1 MAIGDPTGE
10 DLCSKSFNASTLTD
24 LIGDYSDT
32 VEVTFD
38 TSAVLEYGG
47 KYAII
52 VRTDSEDEFDWIE
65 WGQHTEN
72 AYADGLR
79 CYSTDSSVSWTQYP
93 TRDNYFVTKA
103 SGVVKDSNSGEVA
116 SILNFYGSSWAAQTF
131 VASSTY
137 TITSVILK
145 LWKRGAG
152 TTGTVTVS
160 IRSVDS
166 VVTISERATIKR
178 LVAVGNNDVYYE
190 DLDVAAGT
198 MTELAAA
205 DGDIDTSDQLN
216 MFEAYQKVFIVNGA
230 NLKVADFVNTKLT
243 SDAEITTYLPSH
255 GDILTQDQTGNKYAY
270 MVVDFIS
277 AWAGGAHLIYG
288 YAYYA
293 GGATAFTTTH
303 DVKDADGN
311 TVIANA
317 NLTTVTAKPHWYD
330 WTVYNG
336 DTSTYGTMPNKAYLG
351 CLYHGR
357 TIISGDPEHPNQWY
371 MARQAN
377 PWDWAYLAGD
387 AGTPVKG
394 QAADAGKLGDI
405 IRCLIP
411 YKDDYLTF
419 GCVTSIDFLSGDPAY
434 SGDLGSLDK
443 TTGMFGSNSYCWDGA
458 GNLYFW
464 GTNGFYK
471 TTIPGVPICLSAI
484 ALPNLVKDEAA
495 DPSTYRITMA
505 YDRKD
510 YGILICITK
519 LSDGSNSNYWFDLKI
534 ASMAGADK
542 PTEAFFHE
550 VYASNQCGPYS
561 LFYYA
566 ANDPAFR
573 DLLVGCKDG
582 HIRKFDKTAKSDV
595 KTDDSTQLI
604 DSYVVLGP
612 LQLSEG
618 MNDGTL
624 SNINIVSAGGE
635 SDGGESD
642 SDDIDFSVFA
652 ARTSE
657 NIIEDVTAAASKLS
671 GTFSSPGYQKGN
683 RDRRKVRG
691 RFGAVKIGND
701 TAAETWGFE
710 KLT

>member
-1 MAIGDPTGE
+1 MADVV
-10 DLCSKSFNASTLTD
+10 LTD
-24 LIGDYSDT
+24 K
-32 VEVTFD
+32 V
-38 TSAVLEYGG
+38 
-47 KYAII
+47 
-52 VRTDSEDEFDWIE
+52 
-65 WGQHTEN
+65 
-72 AYADGLR
+72 
-79 CYSTDSSVSWTQYP
+79 
-93 TRDNYFVTKA
+93 
-103 SGVVKDSNSGEVA
+103 
-116 SILNFYGSSWAAQTF
+116 
-131 VASSTY
+131 
-137 TITSVILK
+137 
-145 LWKRGAG
+145 
-152 TTGTVTVS
+152 
-160 IRSVDS
+160 
-166 VVTISERATIKR
+166 TIKR
-178 LVAVGNNDVYYE
+178 LAAVSGANKFYYE
-190 DLDVAAGT
+190 DIDVAAGDI
-198 MTELAAA
+198 TELTDA

-255 GDILTQDQTGNKYAY
+255 GDILTQDQTGSKYAY
-270 MVVDFIS
+270 MVVDFVS

-303 DVKDADGN
+303 DVKDADAA
-311 TVIANA
+311 TVIANT

-330 WTVYNG
+330 WTPYDG
-336 DTSTYGTMPNKAYLG
+336 DTTTYGTMPNKAYLG
-351 CLYHGR
+351 CLYRGR
-357 TIISGDPEHPNQWY
+357 PIISGDPEHPEQWF

-377 PWDWAYLAGD
+377 PWDFAYLAGD

-394 QAADAGKLGDI
+394 GNADAGKLGDI
-405 IRCLIP
+405 IRCLIS
-411 YKDDYLTF
+411 YKDDYLVF
-419 GCVTSIDFLSGDPAY
+419 GCATCIWYMSGDPAY
-434 SGDLGSLDK
+434 SGDLGALDL
-443 TTGMFGSNSYCWDGA
+443 TTGIFGANSYCFDGA

-484 ALPNLVKDEAA
+484 ALPDLVKDEAA

-519 LSDGSNSNYWFDLKI
+519 LSDGSNSNYWYDLK
-534 ASMAGADK
+534 
-542 PTEAFFHE
+542 TEAFFPE

-566 ANDPAFR
+566 ANDPAYR

-582 HIRKFDKTAKSDV
+582 YIRKFDKTSKSDV
-595 KTDDSTQLI
+595 KSDDSNQLI

-612 LQLSEG
+612 LQLSNG
-618 MNDGTL
+618 VNDGTL
-624 SNINIVSAGGE
+624 GNINIVSAGGE
-635 SDGGESD
+635 SGGSESD
-642 SDDIDFSVFA
+642 SNDIDFSVFT

-657 NIIEDVTAAASKLS
+657 NVIEDAAAGTSKLS

-683 RDRRKVRG
+683 KDRRKVRG
-691 RFGAVKIGND
+691 KFGAVKVGND

-710 KLT
+710 KLTLDIKQIGRVL